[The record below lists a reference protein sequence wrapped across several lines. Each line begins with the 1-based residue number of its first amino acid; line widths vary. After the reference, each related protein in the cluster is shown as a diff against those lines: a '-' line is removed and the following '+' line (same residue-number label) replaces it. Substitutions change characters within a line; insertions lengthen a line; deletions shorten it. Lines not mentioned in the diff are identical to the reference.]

1 MFRNTFLFV
10 IVATFLIWPDF
21 AMAQAIDLTV
31 EQSQSSITVEVLGS
45 SDTSSLTGFG
55 SIELVPVTK
64 PFSTAQILELE
75 LVIADGFNI
84 SFLGGFVSVSAD
96 PGTTCVTLVTPG
108 AAGSVNKSNQ
118 FDQLANE
125 AGLSGEVEV
134 FDPFNLAGGSGT
146 ILLADAGTAFFDML
160 GVQLNV
166 ESGMLM
172 VAASVDF
179 EVDLDDTISVAVSGN
194 IVLTG
199 KLPTI
204 LVGDVNCD
212 GVIDLMDVA
221 PFVELITSGQFSD
234 KADINGDLV
243 VDLSDVAPFV
253 SLLTGG

>member
-1 MFRNTFLFV
+1 MIRTTFLFAL
-10 IVATFLIWPDF
+10 VATCLIRPDL
-21 AMAQAIDLTV
+21 AMAQPIDLTV
-31 EQSQSSITVEVLGS
+31 DQSQSSLTIEILGN

-55 SIELVPVTK
+55 SIELDPVTK
-64 PFSTAQILELE
+64 PFSLAQILELE

-96 PGTTCVTLVTPG
+96 PGATCVTLVTPG
-108 AAGSVNKSNQ
+108 AAGLVSKANQ

-125 AGLSGEVEV
+125 AGLSGEIEV

-146 ILLADAGTAFFDML
+146 IFLADAGTSFFDML

-166 ESGMLM
+166 ESGMLT

-194 IVLTG
+194 VVLTG
-199 KLPTI
+199 KLPVI

-212 GVIDLMDVA
+212 GTIDLLDVA

-234 KADINGDLV
+234 KADINGDLA
-243 VDLSDVAPFV
+243 VDLLDVAPFV
-253 SLLTGG
+253 TLLTGG

>member
-1 MFRNTFLFV
+1 MIRTSFLFV
-10 IVATFLIWPDF
+10 VVATFLSRPDL
-21 AMAQAIDLTV
+21 ATAQAVDLTV
-31 EQSQSSITVEVLGS
+31 DQSQSSITVEFLGS

-55 SIELVPVTK
+55 TIELVPVAE

-96 PGTTCVTLVTPG
+96 PEATCVTLVMPG
-108 AAGSVNKSNQ
+108 AAGSVTMANE

-125 AGLSGEVEV
+125 AGLSGEVDV

-146 ILLADAGTAFFDML
+146 IFLADSGTAFFDML
-160 GVQLNV
+160 GVQLDV
-166 ESGMLM
+166 ESGMLS

-179 EVDLDDTISVAVSGN
+179 EVDLDDSISVAVTATV
-194 IVLTG
+194 VLTG

-212 GVIDLMDVA
+212 GAIDLLDVA

-234 KADINGDLV
+234 KADINGDLA
-243 VDLSDVAPFV
+243 VDLLDVAPFV
-253 SLLTGG
+253 TLLTGG